1 MERITIIVT
10 LFVCTVLVL
19 SYIILDK
26 KAKKQ
31 KEEINL
37 KNILVKNFYKQEINR
52 IKKLELAGLGNEMGN
67 NEISEFEFT
76 QAVKEIKMPN
86 DTKIQLF
93 IKRKKE

>member
-1 MERITIIVT
+1 M
-10 LFVCTVLVL
+10 
-19 SYIILDK
+19 
-26 KAKKQ
+26 
-31 KEEINL
+31 NL
-37 KNILVKNFYKQEINR
+37 KNILIRNSYKQEINR

-67 NEISEFEFT
+67 NEISEFEFK